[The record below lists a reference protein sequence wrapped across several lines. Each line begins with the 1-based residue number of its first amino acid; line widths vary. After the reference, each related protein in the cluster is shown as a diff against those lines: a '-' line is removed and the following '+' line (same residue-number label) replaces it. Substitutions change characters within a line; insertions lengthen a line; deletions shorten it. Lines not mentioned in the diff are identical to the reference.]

1 MMNRRSEIENTG
13 SIGER
18 VRQARK
24 AAGLSQADLAERIG
38 VSQPAIATWE
48 SGVHD
53 PRRVVMAK
61 LADALSISHEW
72 LTAGARSRSEVDS
85 QAAAAYLR
93 RPLRHVPVIS
103 FDSAAMFAADPNAD
117 PHQMAEDYIS
127 VSASASLLFALF
139 LDDAAVDLAF
149 PKGSLVVIDY
159 GDKWPADG
167 NYCLSAVGGKPIVRR
182 IRRNPSRLEA
192 SPSRAT
198 FDTIDIDNDVE
209 IIGCVR
215 VSIQFH

>member
-1 MMNRRSEIENTG
+1 MSRKVEMHTGG

-18 VRQARK
+18 IRQARK
-24 AAGLSQADLAERIG
+24 SAGLSQADLAARIG

-61 LADALSISHEW
+61 LADVLSISPEW
-72 LTAGARSRSEVDS
+72 LTAGARSTAEADPP
-85 QAAAAYLR
+85 AAAAYLR
-93 RPLRHVPVIS
+93 RSLRHVPVIS
-103 FDSAAMFAADPNAD
+103 VDAAAQFATDPNAD

-127 VSASASLLFALF
+127 VTANASLLFALF
-139 LDDAAVDLAF
+139 VDDAAVDLAF

-159 GDKWPADG
+159 GDRWPAEG
-167 NYCLSAVGGKPIVRR
+167 NYCLSAVEGTPIVRR
-182 IRRNPSRLEA
+182 IRRTPPRLEA
-192 SPSRAT
+192 ASSSAT
-198 FDTIDIDNDVE
+198 VDDIPLNDDVE

-215 VSIQFH
+215 VSIRFH

>member
-1 MMNRRSEIENTG
+1 MAHPSKIENRG

-18 VRQARK
+18 VRSARK

-72 LTAGARSRSEVDS
+72 LTAGARSSSEADS

-103 FDSAAMFAADPNAD
+103 FDAAATFAANPNAD
-117 PHQMAEDYIS
+117 PHQMAEDYMP
-127 VSASASLLFALF
+127 VTASASLLFALF
-139 LDDAAVDLAF
+139 LDDAAVDLEF

-159 GDKWPADG
+159 GDRWPADG
-167 NYCLSAVGGKPIVRR
+167 NYCLAAVRGAPIVRR
-182 IRRNPSRLEA
+182 IRRNPSRLETSSTQAEFA
-192 SPSRAT
+192 S
-198 FDTIDIDNDVE
+198 IDIDDDVE

-215 VSIQFH
+215 VSIRFH

>member
-1 MMNRRSEIENTG
+1 MSRKIELQTGG

-18 VRQARK
+18 IRHARK
-24 AAGLSQADLAERIG
+24 SAGLSQADLAARIG

-72 LTAGARSRSEVDS
+72 LTAGARSTAEADP

-93 RPLRHVPVIS
+93 RALRHVPVIS
-103 FDSAAMFAADPNAD
+103 VDAAAKFAVEPNAD

-127 VSASASLLFALF
+127 VTANASLLFALF
-139 LDDAAVDLAF
+139 VDDAAVDLAF

-159 GDKWPADG
+159 GDRWPAEG
-167 NYCLSAVGGKPIVRR
+167 NYCLSAVKGAPIVRR
-182 IRRNPSRLEA
+182 VRRTPPRLEA
-192 SPSRAT
+192 ASSRAT
-198 FDTIDIDNDVE
+198 YNDIELNDDVE

-215 VSIQFH
+215 VSIRFH

>member
-1 MMNRRSEIENTG
+1 MAGPSETENRG

-18 VRQARK
+18 VRVARK

-72 LTAGARSRSEVDS
+72 LTAGARSPSEADS

-93 RPLRHVPVIS
+93 RPVRHVPVIS
-103 FDSAAMFAADPNAD
+103 FDSAAVFAADPNAD

-127 VSASASLLFALF
+127 VTASAALLFALF
-139 LDDAAVDLAF
+139 LDDAAVEQAF

-159 GDKWPADG
+159 GDRWPADG
-167 NYCLSAVGGKPIVRR
+167 NYCLAAVGGKPIVRR

-192 SPSRAT
+192 SSKQDEFAS
-198 FDTIDIDNDVE
+198 IDIDKGTE

-215 VSIQFH
+215 ASIRFH